1 MPFSLSMPL
10 KAASVA
16 EKLSRSRIFKDY
28 ERAFGELTGLPLS
41 LRTEEVLKLVQHG
54 KKHENPFC
62 ALLARDSHSCAECL
76 RVQEAIGR
84 NKGIQAHTVACF
96 AGLYDTAVPI
106 QIGDLKIGL
115 LQTGQ
120 VFLKRP
126 SRRGFRKAARQL
138 IEQGSTVNLQKL
150 EAAYFHSQVLSPKQ
164 YKSAVRLLEIF
175 GQHLTIAA
183 NDLILREQAGEPI
196 FVHKARAYIEQHQG
210 EKIPLSEVARA
221 VNTSSYYFCR
231 TFKKVTGLNFTVYL
245 SRVRVGKAKNL
256 LISPNL
262 RVTEIAY
269 ATGFQSLP
277 HFNKMFKT
285 FTGMSPTAFR
295 KHHCR

>member
-1 MPFSLSMPL
+1 MPL

-16 EKLSRSRIFKDY
+16 EKLSRSQIFKDY

-41 LRTEEVLKLVQHG
+41 LRTQEVLKLVQHG

-62 ALLARDSHSCAECL
+62 ALLAKDSHSCAECL
-76 RVQEAIGR
+76 RVQAAIGR
-84 NKGIQAHTVACF
+84 QKGIRAHTVACF
-96 AGLYDTAVPI
+96 AGLCDTAVPI
-106 QIGDLKIGL
+106 QVGDLKVGL

-120 VFLKRP
+120 VFLKKP

-138 IEQGSTVNLQKL
+138 IERRSSVNLQKL
-150 EAAYFHSQVLSPKQ
+150 EDAYFHSRVLSPKK
-164 YKSAVRLLEIF
+164 YKSAIRLLEIF
-175 GQHLTIAA
+175 GQHLTVAA
-183 NDLILREQAGEPI
+183 NDLILREQAGEPTS
-196 FVHKARAYIEQHQG
+196 VHKAREYIEQHQG
-210 EKIPLSEVARA
+210 EKMSLSEVARA

-231 TFKKVTGLNFTVYL
+231 TFKKVTGMNFTEYL
-245 SRVRVGKAKNL
+245 SRARVGKAKNL
-256 LISPNL
+256 LINPNL

-269 ATGFQSLP
+269 GVGFQSLP

-295 KHHCR
+295 KRHCR